1 VTGREASTRSDT
13 GSTGTAPEAGAGSPA
28 SGPADAARDGVISA
42 FVLGWHV
49 AELFHANVPRSA
61 QRPQASPAKLAGVGD
76 LDPLSQ
82 ARLLLAQVQADLQ
95 RAWQFDDFGQQPP
108 DPSPV
113 ESLLEAEARPPR
125 QLQAA
130 VGELHRQLLVA
141 LTAADFR
148 LGKAY
153 GLGRALAETALLP
166 DAKHPETFQRAFARF
181 RLANLLGWLADLKSA
196 FPPHAAEA
204 VRGSLQAW
212 ATWSEAPTLRP
223 AIGDQP
229 GAPDAEVD
237 GQAPGT
243 ASTSSHLASVLPWR
257 RRVTSRSWLARQPRE
272 PQTRPVDWQSARDRE
287 SVTRTLHRQGQ
298 LWRAVLSGEKDCLD
312 LLSTDDYLWAADQ
325 LLGHIRRLTLRF
337 LRRFWIT
344 TTAVAVILVAAIVT
358 VSLVRAISTVVAAV
372 LTAAGAVGLTWRS
385 AASGLGRV
393 LAQAQRPLWDSELDV
408 AVANT
413 VTRLPHER
421 RAADRSAAP
430 DGPPEGPDTTGSTM
444 ASPWSFGRNDLA
456 ETPGS
461 TRGRLR
467 SQRRWSR

>member
-13 GSTGTAPEAGAGSPA
+13 GSTGTAPVAGAGSPA

-49 AELFHANVPRSA
+49 AELFHANVPRST
-61 QRPQASPAKLAGVGD
+61 QRRPASPAKLAGVGD
-76 LDPLSQ
+76 LDPLSR

-95 RAWQFDDFGQQPP
+95 RAWRFDDFGQQPP

-113 ESLLEAEARPPR
+113 ESLLEADGRPSG

-166 DAKHPETFQRAFARF
+166 DAKRPETFQRAFARF
-181 RLANLLGWLADLKSA
+181 RLANLLGWLADLTSA

-229 GAPDAEVD
+229 GAPDVEVD

-257 RRVTSRSWLARQPRE
+257 RRVTSRSWLARLPRE

-287 SVTRTLHRQGQ
+287 GVTRALHRQGQ

-325 LLGHIRRLTLRF
+325 LLGHLRRLTLRF

-344 TTAVAVILVAAIVT
+344 TTAVAVILVVAVAT
-358 VSLVRAISTVVAAV
+358 VLVVRAISAVVAAV
-372 LTAAGAVGLTWRS
+372 LTAAGAVGLTWRG

-408 AVANT
+408 AVANA
-413 VTRLPHER
+413 VTRLPRQR

-430 DGPPEGPDTTGSTM
+430 DGPPEGPDTTGVD
-444 ASPWSFGRNDLA
+444 AGEPV
-456 ETPGS
+456 E
-461 TRGRLR
+461 LR
-467 SQRRWSR
+467 QQ

>member
-1 VTGREASTRSDT
+1 M
-13 GSTGTAPEAGAGSPA
+13 
-28 SGPADAARDGVISA
+28 
-42 FVLGWHV
+42 
-49 AELFHANVPRSA
+49 AELFHANVPRSV
-61 QRPQASPAKLAGVGD
+61 QRQQASPEKLAGIGD

-95 RAWQFDDFGQQPP
+95 RAWQFGDAGQQPP

-113 ESLLEAEARPPR
+113 QSLLEAEARPPG

-130 VGELHRQLLVA
+130 VAKLHRQLLVA

-166 DAKHPETFQRAFARF
+166 DAKSQETFQRAFARF

-212 ATWSEAPTLRP
+212 AAWSQAPTLRP
-223 AIGDQP
+223 AIDDQP
-229 GAPDAEVD
+229 RASDAGVD

-243 ASTSSHLASVLPWR
+243 APTSPRPAVPRWLGRLTP
-257 RRVTSRSWLARQPRE
+257 RSWLDKQPEESQAR
-272 PQTRPVDWQSARDRE
+272 TVDWGSPRDRE
-287 SVTRTLHRQGQ
+287 SVTRALHRQGQ
-298 LWRAVLSGEKDCLD
+298 LWRAILSGEKDCLD

-325 LLGHIRRLTLRF
+325 LLGHLRRLTLRF

-344 TTAVAVILVAAIVT
+344 TMALAVIVAVAVVT
-358 VSLVRAISTVVAAV
+358 VVVVRAVSTVLVAV
-372 LTAAGAVGLTWRS
+372 LTAAGAIGLTWRG

-408 AVANT
+408 AVANA
-413 VTRLPHER
+413 VTWLPRER
-421 RAADRSAAP
+421 RATDRSAAP
-430 DGPPEGPDTTGSTM
+430 DGPPEGSDATAVNAG
-444 ASPWSFGRNDLA
+444 DA
-456 ETPGS
+456 EE
-461 TRGRLR
+461 LR
-467 SQRRWSR
+467 QE